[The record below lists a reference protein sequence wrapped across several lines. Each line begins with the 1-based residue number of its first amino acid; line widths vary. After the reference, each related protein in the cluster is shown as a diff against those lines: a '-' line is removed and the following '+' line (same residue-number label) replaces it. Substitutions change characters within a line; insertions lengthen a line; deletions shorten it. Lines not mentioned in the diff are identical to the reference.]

1 MCGMEEAS
9 SLLTFPCEFPIKA
22 MGRSDSGFEARA
34 LEIVRRHAPDFKAQ
48 SMKSAVSRKG
58 NYLSITFVIP
68 ATSREQLDA
77 IYLELTA
84 CDDLLM
90 VL

>member
-1 MCGMEEAS
+1 MCGMEKEP
-9 SLLTFPCEFPIKA
+9 SLLTFPCAFPIKA
-22 MGRSDSGFEARA
+22 MGRSDSGFEATA
-34 LEIVRRHAPDFKAQ
+34 LEIVRRHAPDFNTD
-48 SMKSAVSRKG
+48 SMRSAVSRKG
-58 NYLSITFVIP
+58 NYLSITFVVP
-68 ATSREQLDA
+68 ATSQDQLDA